1 MKDVPIPFS
10 LSKNER
16 DRRGLPIPFIV
27 YRDENGVPHFT
38 VDDRQTVNMVLAK
51 KLCGLCGKP
60 LKLGQMWFVAG
71 PVTAFHEDGLSIE
84 PHAHEECARY
94 AVQVCAFLAAPN
106 YARRIEAK
114 TLNLEAVHDNAQIN
128 KSHEPPPR
136 PIFFA
141 LARTSGIKII
151 EADDGSDLKYIQPRR
166 PWKEIEFWKHGERI
180 TQAEAEQIAQNSET
194 PPSSLKWWPA

>member
-16 DRRGLPIPFIV
+16 DRRGLPIPFII
-27 YRDENGVPHFT
+27 YRDENNIPHFT
-38 VDDRQTVNMVLAK
+38 VDDREKVNFVLAK

-71 PVTAFHEDGLSIE
+71 PMTAFHEDGLSIE
-84 PHAHEECARY
+84 PHGHEECLRY

-106 YARRIEAK
+106 YARRIEDK
-114 TLNLEAVHDNAQIN
+114 TLKQAAVHEGAQVN
-128 KSHEPPPR
+128 KSHTPPPR

-141 LARTSGIKII
+141 LARTSGVKLID
-151 EADDGSDLKYIQPRR
+151 AGDGTGLQYVQPRR
-166 PWKEIEFWKHGERI
+166 PWKYVEFWKNGEPI
-180 TQAEAEQIAQNSET
+180 TQQEATRLAEASET